1 MKALSVQGGEA
12 TSSRISVREGGR
24 EFVAPFGVEAPDM
37 KASLTGL
44 ETGESTSKMSSKA
57 EDG

>member
-1 MKALSVQGGEA
+1 MKALRVHGGEA
-12 TSSRISVREGGR
+12 TSSKISVSDGGR
-24 EFVAPFGVEAPDM
+24 EFVVPFGVEAPDM